1 MCGCKGLPIHP
12 PLCEECEKTFFK
24 EGMNYLMDGNLAMA
38 DHIVWETELGNNI
51 GMDIVTY
58 MEQYGV
64 SRIEAEKAIL
74 PLYEKELKALE
85 K

>member
-1 MCGCKGLPIHP
+1 MSLQNHNK
-12 PLCEECEKTFFK
+12 KTVLYR

-38 DHIVWETELGNNI
+38 DHIVWETELGNSI

-58 MEQYGV
+58 MEQHGV

-74 PLYEKELKALE
+74 PLYEEELKALAN
-85 K
+85 KSQ

>member
-1 MCGCKGLPIHP
+1 
-12 PLCEECEKTFFK
+12 
-24 EGMNYLMDGNLAMA
+24 MDGNLAMA

>member
-1 MCGCKGLPIHP
+1 MSSITLDK
-12 PLCEECEKTFFK
+12 KTVLYR

-58 MEQYGV
+58 MEQHGV
-64 SRIEAEKAIL
+64 SRVEAEKAIL
-74 PLYEKELKALE
+74 PLYEEELKALE
-85 K
+85 NKSQ